1 MHDSI
6 PRPSTPPVD
15 TGCAELL
22 EREPLFRS
30 MFDNAPLPQ
39 ALATPDGI
47 VLRINQAFTA
57 LLGYAPQDI
66 CGKAIHSIT
75 HPDDMQ
81 KSWWSNRRLAASS
94 LPRLTYQK
102 RYMHKNGRAVPA
114 LVTLSALELGDCR
127 AVMGQ
132 IVDLTPLN
140 EANRAAQEAHE
151 RLQTALAGADAGT
164 WEIDLETGH
173 LEWDDALRRKF
184 GLAEHEATPS
194 IERWL
199 DHVHADDRPSVLA
212 AVRHATTSTH
222 GRFDHE
228 FRIRCPD
235 GAERWYRCVGRVR
248 RDEPGRP
255 PRAVGIAI
263 DITRAKQ
270 PQLDRQRMEAAVHR
284 AERRLAAIVT
294 NSRDAIISASRDL
307 RVTTWNAAAEAT
319 FGYTQAEAI
328 GMPVASLLAPERH
341 HLIDERLR
349 QLNAGNTVPPTE
361 SVCLRKDGTR
371 LEVEITLSPVPG
383 DDGAPAWFCAI
394 VRDITQRKAIERQ
407 LRESQRRLEEIVCN
421 VDQVFWTSDSRI
433 HRILYISQGY
443 ERIWGRSC
451 QSTYDDPRSWID
463 GIHPED
469 QPAVRAA
476 LAGLHNGTDYT
487 ADYRVVRPDGSIRR
501 VWDRGYAIRDG
512 AGEVTHYV
520 GVVVDVTDRQEQ
532 PPAPPAR

>member
-1 MHDSI
+1 MQRPPASDS
-6 PRPSTPPVD
+6 R
-15 TGCAELL
+15 CAEVL
-22 EREPLFRS
+22 EREPLFRA

-39 ALATPDGI
+39 AVATAEGI
-47 VLRINQAFTA
+47 VLRINPAFTA

-66 CGKAIHSIT
+66 CGKPIHGIT

-102 RYMHKNGRAVPA
+102 RYVHKNGSAVAA

-127 AVMGQ
+127 AVLGQ

-140 EANRAAQEAHE
+140 DAQKAVQEAHE
-151 RLQTALAGADAGT
+151 RLRTALTGADAGT
-164 WEIDLETGH
+164 WEIDVETGH
-173 LEWDDALRRKF
+173 LEWDDALRSKF

-199 DHVHADDRPSVLA
+199 DHVHANDRPSVLA
-212 AVRHATTSTH
+212 AVRHATMSTH

-248 RDEPGRP
+248 RDEAGRP

-263 DITRAKQ
+263 DSTRTKQ

-294 NSRDAIISASRDL
+294 NSRDAIISASQDL
-307 RVTTWNAAAEAT
+307 RVTTWNASAEAM
-319 FGYTQAEAI
+319 FGYTQDEAI
-328 GMPVASLLAPERH
+328 GIPVLRLLAPERH
-341 HLIDERLR
+341 DRIDERLR
-349 QLNAGNTVPPTE
+349 QLNAGETVPPTE

-394 VRDITQRKAIERQ
+394 VRDITQRKATERQ
-407 LRESQRRLEEIVCN
+407 LRESQQRLEEIARN
-421 VDQVFWTSDSRI
+421 VDQVFWTSDPRI
-433 HRILYISQGY
+433 QRILYISPGY

-451 QSTYDDPRSWID
+451 ESLYADPGSWIAA
-463 GIHPED
+463 IHPDD

-476 LAGLHNGTDYT
+476 LGALSNGTDFT
-487 ADYRVVRPDGSIRR
+487 SDYRVVRPDGSIRR
-501 VWDRGYAIRDG
+501 VWDRGYAKRDA

-520 GVVVDVTDRQEQ
+520 GVVVDITDRQEQ
-532 PPAPPAR
+532 PNAPPAR